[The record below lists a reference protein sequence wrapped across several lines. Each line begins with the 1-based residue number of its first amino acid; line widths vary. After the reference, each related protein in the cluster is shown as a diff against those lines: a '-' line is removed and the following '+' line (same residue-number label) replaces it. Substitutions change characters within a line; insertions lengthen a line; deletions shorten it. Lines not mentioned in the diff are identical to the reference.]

1 MGRLFKFLFGLT
13 IGAGAALLVTP
24 KTGREVRQMLGGP
37 QVRGLMPT
45 RIAEL
50 TRPRDEARFT
60 DADAA
65 TAVAEPPIE
74 PTSAAAVGPEPS
86 VVHAPIIEPEPELF
100 AAPEPV
106 EEAVVEPVVE
116 PEPVVAAEPEPVAA
130 AEPEPVAETEPV
142 AEAEPE
148 AVVAPVPVAEA
159 EPEAVVAPVPVAEA
173 EPEAVVA
180 PVPVAEAEPSPP
192 DEDLRAAIEET
203 KTALVTEIQR
213 PFQVVP
219 DAPLAP
225 PVLTPVVAVEPA
237 PAAAEPV
244 VDLQPVVAAEPVSEP
259 EAAPVELQPI
269 VQSEPFVPGPPP
281 LVRGAGL
288 EAELGGADG
297 APGTSGA
304 PPEDR
309 ASALDAPPEPAAIPT
324 VTSDEMD
331 APFAPT
337 PAAEA
342 PTPAAEAPPAPPY
355 DVWSAETIPATF
367 EPELAKASAAA
378 ASTAAAGESLPVVAE
393 PPAEPA
399 VEAPVVAEPPAE
411 PAVEAPVVAEPV
423 FDAPPVV
430 VAAAPAEPAVGAT
443 DAAPVAAAAPAAPA
457 DEPAPGSVDQAEMR
471 RRIEETRARL
481 KAKAFDAMMSGEAA
495 LLARDVGDKPVPR
508 AVDVPVDHEI
518 AETLDESLSQD
529 DY

>member
-130 AEPEPVAETEPV
+130 AEPEPVAETE
-142 AEAEPE
+142 
-148 AVVAPVPVAEA
+148 PVAEA

-399 VEAPVVAEPPAE
+399 VEAPVVAEP
-411 PAVEAPVVAEPV
+411 V

>member
-130 AEPEPVAETEPV
+130 AEPEPVAETE
-142 AEAEPE
+142 
-148 AVVAPVPVAEA
+148 
-159 EPEAVVAPVPVAEA
+159 PVAEA

-331 APFAPT
+331 APFAPTPAAEAPTPAAEAPT